1 MNRKFYAVL
10 AIAFCITTA
19 FTFTQEGENLTEK
32 IIKKLEKYRLTTPQ
46 EKVYLHFD
54 KPYYMAGETMWFKGY
69 LFDGTSHKI
78 DSVSRVM
85 YVDLINEIT
94 GKTITSRILNCDG
107 STHGDIALPDS
118 LDEGV
123 YQIRAYT
130 NYMRNYS
137 EEYFYRQDF
146 KIYQGSIK
154 NRLSN
159 SNALKMTEAADVQFF
174 PEGGNL
180 VVGLDSRIGF
190 KALNILGKGVDVQ
203 GFVLDNTKDTVVA
216 FQSEHLG
223 MGVFNYTPEPQKT
236 YTAFVRQ
243 NDGKYRQFGLPL
255 AYEQGFTMA
264 VDNISN
270 KEKVKVFISNNSPK
284 TADKSSEIVI
294 VAHQRGQLVFMAKG
308 NETQK
313 TFAVSIPKSKIPD
326 DGLVQ
331 ITLMN
336 AKGEPL
342 YERLIFNNQNK
353 QINLKITSDKA
364 NYKTREKVTVN
375 LEATDAEGKPVEGN
389 FSVAVTDA
397 SQVIADPHQ
406 ENLLTYL
413 LLSSDVSNLSGTDYY
428 SALRGNI
435 EQPAYYFDKGNANA
449 NRHLDVLMMTQGWR
463 RFIWRDLMADKEPKI
478 NYFLETGLEVTGTA
492 LKPNGKI
499 ADKVTLTLMLKKEK
513 TLPQLQMGVTDSLG
527 RYGFYG
533 LDFYDTTQ
541 VFVQG
546 MKQNGGKN
554 LNVIINP
561 QIPAPKVRIVKIPY
575 NPMEFNTQDL
585 TEFLKKAND
594 ALELEKK
601 LKLNKNQMLQE
612 VVVKAK
618 KYEEPDTRRTIY
630 GQASN
635 TIKVDQML
643 CAGATNVFQMIQGR
657 VPGVQVSP
665 DGQGGFKII
674 IRGVST
680 FVGSTDPLFLLDG
693 MQVDGGTISSI
704 NPCDVDAIDV
714 LKGAD
719 ASIFGSQAANGVIA
733 ILTKRGGSNY
743 DYSKD
748 PVSGVTIQKRMGYNI
763 PREFYAPK
771 YDVNIPDHV
780 RPDFR
785 STLHWQPNVRT
796 DAIGKA
802 SITYWNT
809 DAKATMKIIAEGVSK
824 QGFVG
829 VGKAEYGVK

>member
-1 MNRKFYAVL
+1 MNRKFYAFL

-32 IIKKLEKYRLTTPQ
+32 IIAKLERYRVNTPQ

-85 YVDLINEIT
+85 YVDLIDETNGT
-94 GKTITSRILNCDG
+94 TIASRILNCDG
-107 STHGDIALPDS
+107 STFGDFLLPDS

-137 EEYFYRQDF
+137 EEFFFHQDF

-154 NRLSN
+154 NRLTD
-159 SNALKMTEAADVQFF
+159 SNAKKMTEIADVQFF
-174 PEGGNL
+174 PEGGNS

-190 KALNILGKGVDVQ
+190 KALNILGKGVYIQ
-203 GFVLDNTKDTVVA
+203 GFVLDNAKDTVVA

-236 YTAFVRQ
+236 YTAYVKE
-243 NDGKYRQFGLPL
+243 NDGKYRPFALPY
-255 AYEQGFTMA
+255 AHEQGFTMA

-284 TADKSSEIVI
+284 PADKSSEIIV
-294 VAHQRGQLVFMAKG
+294 VAHQRGQLCFMAKG

-313 TFAVSIPKSKIPD
+313 SFALSIPKNKIPD
-326 DGLVQ
+326 DGIVQ
-331 ITLMN
+331 ITLIN

-342 YERLIFNNQNK
+342 CERLVFNNLNR
-353 QINLKITSDKA
+353 QITLKITPDKT
-364 NYKTREKVTVN
+364 NYKIREKVTIN
-375 LEATDAEGKPVEGN
+375 LEATDVEGKPVEGN

-435 EQPAYYFDKGNANA
+435 EQPAYYFDKENANA
-449 NRHLDVLMMTQGWR
+449 NRHLDILMMTQGWR
-463 RFIWRDLMADKEPKI
+463 RFVWRDLMSDKEPKI
-478 NYFLETGLEVTGTA
+478 TNLLETGLEVSGTA

-499 ADKVTLTLMLKKEK
+499 ADKVTLTLVIKNDKKV
-513 TLPQLQMGVTDSLG
+513 PQFMMETTDSLG
-527 RYGFYG
+527 RYSFYG
-533 LDFYDTTQ
+533 LDFFDSTQ

-554 LNVIINP
+554 LDVTINP
-561 QIPAPKVRIVKIPY
+561 LKPAPKVRIVKTPY

-585 TEFLKKAND
+585 AEFLKKSND
-594 ALELEKK
+594 AIELEKK
-601 LKLNKNQMLQE
+601 LKLNKDQMLQE

-618 KYEEPDTRRTIY
+618 KIEEPDPRKIY
-630 GQASN
+630 GRASN
-635 TIKVDQML
+635 TIKVDNNL
-643 CAGATNVFQMIQGR
+643 CASATSVLQMIQGR
-657 VPGVQVSP
+657 VAGVQVSP
-665 DGQGGFKII
+665 DGKGGYSVL
-674 IRGVST
+674 IRGVSSFT
-680 FVGSTDPLFLLDG
+680 GSTEPLYLIDG
-693 MQVDGGTISSI
+693 MPVDADALISIS
-704 NPCDVDAIDV
+704 PCDVDNIDV
-714 LKGAD
+714 LKGAE
-719 ASIFGSQAANGVIA
+719 AAIFGSRASNGVISV
-733 ILTKRGGSNY
+733 LTKRGGNNY

-748 PVSGVTIQKRMGYNI
+748 PVSGVTIQKRMGYNVA
-763 PREFYAPK
+763 REFYAPK

-796 DAIGKA
+796 DAGGKA
-802 SITYWNT
+802 SVTYWNT
-809 DAKATMKIIAEGVSK
+809 DAKATMRVIAEGVST

-829 VGKAEYGVK
+829 VGKGEYGVK

>member
-1 MNRKFYAVL
+1 MNRKLYAFL

-19 FTFTQEGENLTEK
+19 FTFTKEGETLTEK
-32 IIKKLEKYRLTTPQ
+32 IVAKLDKYRVNTPQ

-69 LFDGTSHKI
+69 LFDGIYHKI
-78 DSVSRVM
+78 DSVSRIM
-85 YVDLINEIT
+85 YVDLINET
-94 GKTITSRILNCDG
+94 NGKTIASRILNCDG
-107 STHGDIALPDS
+107 STHGDILLPDS

-137 EEYFYRQDF
+137 EEFFFHQDF
-146 KIYQGSIK
+146 KIYQGFIK
-154 NRLSN
+154 NRLTDT
-159 SNALKMTEAADVQFF
+159 NAKKMTDIADVQFF
-174 PEGGNL
+174 PEGGNS

-190 KALNILGKGVDVQ
+190 KALNILGKGVDIQ

-236 YTAFVRQ
+236 YTAYVKE
-243 NDGKYRQFGLPL
+243 NDGKYRPFALPY
-255 AYEQGFTMA
+255 AHEQGFSMA

-284 TADKSSEIVI
+284 PADKSSEIVV
-294 VAHQRGQLVFMAKG
+294 VAHQRGQLCFMAKG

-313 TFAVSIPKSKIPD
+313 SFAVTIPKNKIPD
-326 DGLVQ
+326 DGILQ

-342 YERLIFNNQNK
+342 CERLVFINQNR
-353 QINLKITSDKA
+353 QINLKITPDKA
-364 NYKTREKVTVN
+364 NYKIREKVTVN
-375 LEATDAEGKPVEGN
+375 LEATNADGKPVEGN

-435 EQPAYYFDKGNANA
+435 EQPAYYFDKEIANA

-463 RFIWRDLMADKEPKI
+463 RFVWRDLMTDKEPKI
-478 NYFLETGLEVTGTA
+478 TNLLENGLEVSGTA
-492 LKPNGKI
+492 LKPNGKV
-499 ADKVTLTLMLKKEK
+499 ADKVTLTLVIKNDKKV
-513 TLPQLQMGVTDSLG
+513 PQFMMETTDSLG

-533 LDFYDTTQ
+533 LDFFDSTQ

-554 LNVIINP
+554 LEVTINP
-561 QIPAPKVRIVKIPY
+561 LKPSPKVRIVKTPY

-585 TEFLKKAND
+585 AEFLKKANE
-594 ALELEKK
+594 AIELEKK
-601 LKLNKNQMLQE
+601 LKLNKDQMLQE

-618 KYEEPDTRRTIY
+618 KIEEPDPRKIY
-630 GQASN
+630 GRASN
-635 TIKVDQML
+635 TIKVDNIL
-643 CAGATNVFQMIQGR
+643 CAGATNIFQMIQGR
-657 VPGVQVSP
+657 VAGVQVSP
-665 DGQGGFKII
+665 NGNGGYSVI
-674 IRGVST
+674 IRGVSSIM
-680 FVGSTDPLFLLDG
+680 GSTEPLYLIDG
-693 MQVDGGTISSI
+693 MPVDADALTSIS
-704 NPCDVDAIDV
+704 PCDVDNIDV
-714 LKGAD
+714 LKGAE
-719 ASIFGSQAANGVIA
+719 ASIFGSRASNGVISV
-733 ILTKRGGSNY
+733 LTKRGGNNY
-743 DYSKD
+743 DYTKD
-748 PVSGVTIQKRMGYNI
+748 PVSGVTIQKRMGYNVA
-763 PREFYAPK
+763 REFYAPK

-780 RPDFR
+780 RPDYR

-796 DAIGKA
+796 DAGGKA
-802 SITYWNT
+802 SVTYWNT
-809 DAKATMKIIAEGVSK
+809 DAKATMRIIAEGVST

>member
-1 MNRKFYAVL
+1 MNRKFYAFL
-10 AIAFCITTA
+10 ATAFCITTA
-19 FTFTQEGENLTEK
+19 FTFTQEGENITEK
-32 IIKKLEKYRLTTPQ
+32 IISKLEKYRVNTPQ

-54 KPYYMAGETMWFKGY
+54 KPYYMTGETMWFKGY
-69 LFDGTSHKI
+69 LFDGISHKI

-85 YVDLINEIT
+85 YVDLIDETN
-94 GKTITSRILNCDG
+94 GKIIASRILNCDG

-137 EEYFYRQDF
+137 EEFIFHQDF
-146 KIYQGSIK
+146 KVYQGSIK
-154 NRLSN
+154 SRLTDA
-159 SNALKMTEAADVQFF
+159 NATKMTEVADVQFF
-174 PEGGNL
+174 PEGGNS

-203 GFVLDNTKDTVVA
+203 GFVLDNTKDTVMA

-236 YTAFVRQ
+236 YTAYVKES
-243 NDGKYRQFGLPL
+243 DGKYRPFSLPY
-255 AYEQGFTMA
+255 AHEQGFTMA

-270 KEKVKVFISNNSPK
+270 KEKVRIFVSNNSPK
-284 TADKSSEIVI
+284 PSETSSEIV
-294 VAHQRGQLVFMAKG
+294 VVVHQRGQLCFMAKG

-313 TFAVSIPKSKIPD
+313 SFGLSVPKNKIPD
-326 DGLVQ
+326 DGIVQ

-336 AKGEPL
+336 VKGEPL
-342 YERLIFNNQNK
+342 CERLIFNNQNN
-353 QINLKITSDKA
+353 QINLKITPDKT
-364 NYKTREKVTVN
+364 NYKIREKVTVN
-375 LEATDAEGKPVEGN
+375 LEATDTEGKPVEGN

-397 SQVIADPHQ
+397 SQVITDPHQ

-428 SALRGNI
+428 STLRGNI
-435 EQPAYYFDKGNANA
+435 EQPAYYFDKENTNA

-463 RFIWRDLMADKEPKI
+463 RFIWRDLMSDNDPKI
-478 NYFLETGLEVTGTA
+478 KNLLETGLEVSGRA
-492 LKPNGKI
+492 IRPNGKI
-499 ADKVTLTLMLKKEK
+499 ADKVTLTLMIKDGKNN
-513 TLPQLQMGVTDSLG
+513 PQFQMGTTDSLG
-527 RYGFYG
+527 NYGFYG
-533 LDFYDTTQ
+533 LDFSDSTQ
-541 VFVQG
+541 IWVQG

-554 LNVIINP
+554 LDVTINP
-561 QIPAPKVRIVKIPY
+561 LKPSPKVRIVKVPY

-585 TEFLKKAND
+585 AEFLKKANE
-594 ALELEKK
+594 AIELEKK
-601 LKLNKNQMLQE
+601 LKLNKDQMLQE

-618 KYEEPDTRRTIY
+618 KYEEPDTRKIY
-630 GQASN
+630 GRASN
-635 TIKVDQML
+635 SIKVDQIL
-643 CAGATNVFQMIQGR
+643 CSGATNVFQMIQGR

-665 DGQGGFKII
+665 DGQGGFRVI
-674 IRGVST
+674 IRGIST
-680 FVGSTDPLFLLDG
+680 LMGSSDPLFLLDG
-693 MQVDGGTISSI
+693 MPVDAGSFGSI
-704 NPCDVDAIDV
+704 NPCDVDVIDV

-719 ASIFGSQAANGVIA
+719 AGIFGSQAANGVIA
-733 ILTKRGGSNY
+733 ILTKRGGNNY

-748 PVSGVTIQKRMGYNI
+748 PVLGVTIQKRMGYNVA
-763 PREFYAPK
+763 REFYAPK

-796 DAIGKA
+796 DAGGKA
-802 SITYWNT
+802 SVTYWNT
-809 DAKATMKIIAEGVSK
+809 DAKATMRIIAEGVST

-829 VGKAEYGVK
+829 VGKGEYGVK

>member
-1 MNRKFYAVL
+1 MNRKFYASL

-19 FTFTQEGENLTEK
+19 FTFTQEGENITEK
-32 IIKKLEKYRLTTPQ
+32 IVAKLEKYRVNTPQ

-85 YVDLINEIT
+85 YVDLIDET
-94 GKTITSRILNCDG
+94 QGKIIASRILNCDG
-107 STHGDIALPDS
+107 STHGDILLPDS

-137 EEYFYRQDF
+137 EEFFFHQDF
-146 KIYQGSIK
+146 KIYHGSIK
-154 NRLSN
+154 NRLTDA
-159 SNALKMTEAADVQFF
+159 NAHKMTEVSDVQFF
-174 PEGGNL
+174 PEGGNS

-190 KALNILGKGVDVQ
+190 KALNILGKGVDIQ
-203 GFVLDNTKDTVVA
+203 GFVLDNTKDTIIA

-223 MGVFNYTPEPQKT
+223 MGVFNYTPEAQKT
-236 YTAFVRQ
+236 YTAFVKQ
-243 NDGKYRQFGLPL
+243 SDGKYRQFGLPL

-264 VDNISN
+264 VDNLSN

-284 TADKSSEIVI
+284 PADKSSEIIV
-294 VAHQRGQLVFMAKG
+294 VAHQRGQLCFMAKG

-313 TFAVSIPKSKIPD
+313 SFAVSIPKNKIPD
-326 DGLVQ
+326 DGIVQ
-331 ITLMN
+331 ITLIN
-336 AKGEPL
+336 AKGEPVC
-342 YERLIFNNQNK
+342 ERLVFNNQNR
-353 QINLKITSDKA
+353 QISLKITPDKA
-364 NYKTREKVTVN
+364 NYKIREKVTVN

-435 EQPAYYFDKGNANA
+435 EQPAYYFDKENSNT
-449 NRHLDVLMMTQGWR
+449 NRHLDILMMTQGWR

-478 NYFLETGLEVTGTA
+478 TNLLETGLEVSGKA

-499 ADKVTLTLMLKKEK
+499 ADKVTLTLMIKNGKN
-513 TLPQLQMGVTDSLG
+513 TPQFQMGTTDSLG
-527 RYGFYG
+527 NYGFYS
-533 LDFYDTTQ
+533 LDFFDSTQ

-554 LNVIINP
+554 LDVTINP
-561 QIPAPKVRIVKIPY
+561 LKPTPKVRIVKTPY

-585 TEFLKKAND
+585 AEFLKKAND
-594 ALELEKK
+594 AIELEKK
-601 LKLNKNQMLQE
+601 LKLNKDQMLQE

-618 KYEEPDTRRTIY
+618 KYEEPDARKIY
-630 GQASN
+630 GKANNS
-635 TIKVDQML
+635 IKVDNNL
-643 CAGATNVFQMIQGR
+643 CAGATSVFQMIQGR
-657 VPGVQVSP
+657 VAGVQVSP
-665 DGQGGFKII
+665 NGSGGYSVL
-674 IRGVST
+674 IRGVSSFT
-680 FVGSTDPLFLLDG
+680 GSNEPLYLLDG
-693 MQVDGGTISSI
+693 MPVDADALTSIS
-704 NPCDVDAIDV
+704 PCDVDNIDI
-714 LKGAD
+714 LKGAE
-719 ASIFGSQAANGVIA
+719 AAIFGSRGSTGVIA
-733 ILTKRGGSNY
+733 ILTKRGGNNY

-748 PVSGVTIQKRMGYNI
+748 PISGVTIQKRMGYNVA
-763 PREFYAPK
+763 REFYAPK

-796 DAIGKA
+796 DAGGKA

-809 DAKATMKIIAEGVSK
+809 DAKATMRIIAEGVST
-824 QGFVG
+824 QGLVG
-829 VGKAEYGVK
+829 VGKVEYGVK

>member
-1 MNRKFYAVL
+1 MNRKFYASL

-19 FTFTQEGENLTEK
+19 FTFTQEGETLTEK
-32 IIKKLEKYRLTTPQ
+32 IVKKLEKYRANTPQ

-85 YVDLINEIT
+85 YVDLINETT
-94 GKTITSRILNCDG
+94 GKTITSRILNCEG

-118 LDEGV
+118 LDEGI

-137 EEYFYRQDF
+137 EEYFFHQDF

-154 NRLSN
+154 NRLTD
-159 SNALKMTEAADVQFF
+159 SNAKKIIEVTDVQFF
-174 PEGGNL
+174 PEGGNS

-190 KALNILGKGVDVQ
+190 KALNILGKGVDIQ

-236 YTAFVRQ
+236 YTAYVKE

-255 AYEQGFTMA
+255 AYEQGFTIA

-270 KEKVKVFISNNSPK
+270 KEKVRIFIANNSPK
-284 TADKSSEIVI
+284 PVDKSSEIIV
-294 VAHQRGQLVFMAKG
+294 VAHQRGQLCFMAKG
-308 NETQK
+308 NESQK
-313 TFAVSIPKSKIPD
+313 TFGLSIPKNKIPD
-326 DGLVQ
+326 DGIVQ
-331 ITLMN
+331 ITLMS

-342 YERLIFNNQNK
+342 CERLFFNNQNK

-364 NYKTREKVTVN
+364 NYKIREKVTVN

-389 FSVAVTDA
+389 FSVAVTDG
-397 SQVIADPHQ
+397 SQVIADAYQ

-428 SALRGNI
+428 SALRGNV
-435 EQPAYYFDKGNANA
+435 EQPAYYFDKENTNA

-478 NYFLETGLEVTGTA
+478 NYFLETGLEITGTA

-499 ADKVTLTLMLKKEK
+499 ADKVTLTLMLTKEK
-513 TLPQLQMGVTDSLG
+513 TNPQLQMGVTDSLG

-541 VFVQG
+541 VRVQG
-546 MKQNGGKN
+546 MKQGGGKN
-554 LNVIINP
+554 LEVIINP

-575 NPMEFNTQDL
+575 NPMEFETQDL
-585 TEFLKKAND
+585 ADFLKKANE
-594 ALELEKK
+594 AIELEKK
-601 LKLNKNQMLQE
+601 LKLNKDQMLQE

-618 KYEEPDTRRTIY
+618 KYEEPDTRKIY
-630 GQASN
+630 GRASN
-635 TIKVDQML
+635 SIKVDDIL

-657 VPGVQVSP
+657 VPGVQISP
-665 DGQGGFKII
+665 DGQGGFKVI

-680 FVGSTDPLFLLDG
+680 LMGSSDPLFLLDG
-693 MQVDGGTISSI
+693 MPVDGGTISSI

-719 ASIFGSQAANGVIA
+719 AGIFGSQAANGVIA
-733 ILTKRGGSNY
+733 ILTKRGGNNY

-748 PVSGVTIQKRMGYNI
+748 QVLGVNLQKRMGYNV

-771 YDVNIPDHV
+771 YDVDIPDHV

-796 DAIGKA
+796 DAGGKA
-802 SITYWNT
+802 SVTYWNT
-809 DAKATMKIIAEGVSK
+809 DAKAKIKIIAEGVST